1 MKLTRRRL
9 VSLAAGAAALP
20 VVSEIAR
27 AQVYPSRPVTIIVPV
42 PPGGVADPIARI
54 LADHLTVTLGQPV
67 VVENVT
73 GAGGSIGVGRAARAA
88 PDGYT
93 LSIGNWL
100 SHVGASAVYPVQYD
114 VLKDFKA
121 VWLLPTARFAQPSQH
136 GRRAAR
142 HVLCWS
148 GWRHSEG
155 PANASI
161 QNISGLPQGLAGRP
175 AAGWRCGRLSARAS
189 RRRNA

>member
-1 MKLTRRRL
+1 MPL
-9 VSLAAGAAALP
+9 VACEDVRTPLGALR
-20 VVSEIAR
+20 VVFGIGHF
-27 AQVYPSRPVTIIVPV
+27 Q
-42 PPGGVADPIARI
+42 I
-54 LADHLTVTLGQPV
+54 LC
-67 VVENVT
+67 
-73 GAGGSIGVGRAARAA
+73 RAARAA
-88 PDGYT
+88 PEGYT
-93 LSIGNWL
+93 VSIGNT
-100 SHVGASAVYPVQYD
+100 SAVYPVQYD

-155 PANASI
+155 P